1 MTFRDHFSRQ
11 AALYATYRPSYPPEL
26 FEFLAGLAP
35 ARKLAWDCAT
45 GSGQAAVALAGHF
58 ERVVATDA
66 SAEQIS
72 HAEQAEKVTY
82 EVALAHASR
91 LDAHSADLITVAQ
104 ALHWLD
110 LDEFYSEV
118 RRVAVESGVV
128 AVWGYGDPVMDTPA
142 LERIVHAFNR
152 GTIEDYWTKNRDI
165 LLDGYRSVDF
175 PFREFIAPPFRLE
188 KHWTLTELAGYF
200 RTWSATNRFIAA
212 RGFDPVSAV
221 EGELE
226 GEWGGAEKRHLITW
240 PVYLRVGAVSG

>member
-11 AALYATYRPSYPPEL
+11 AALYSTYRPSYPPEL

-35 ARKLAWDCAT
+35 AKRLAWDCAT
-45 GSGQAAVALAGHF
+45 GSGQAAIALADYF

-72 HAEQAEKVTY
+72 HAEPAANVTY
-82 EVALAHASR
+82 TVAPAHASG
-91 LDAHSADLITVAQ
+91 LDSHSADLITVAQ
-104 ALHWLD
+104 ALHWFD

-118 RRVAVESGVV
+118 RRVAVTNGVI

-152 GTIEDYWTKNRDI
+152 GTIEEYWTGNRDI
-165 LLDGYRSVDF
+165 LLDGYRSIDF
-175 PFREFIAPPFRLE
+175 PFTEITAPVLRLE
-188 KHWTLTELAGYF
+188 KHWTMEELAGYF

-212 RGFDPVSAV
+212 KGFDPVTDV
-221 EGELE
+221 ERELE
-226 GEWGGAEKRHLITW
+226 GVWGG
-240 PVYLRVGAVSG
+240 